1 MNDQRLVID
10 LGTDGSATIERDQ
23 ATWLDAKL
31 RRGQGPT
38 REIQVRQDDRDT
50 EGHSALR
57 SATVRVLAEDDDD
70 TEGHA
75 ISIHFPSAAEADAFR
90 KRLMLT
96 GVLVGTVALGS
107 AGAVG
112 LNAIQS
118 GDSAGA
124 ATGAAAAT
132 LTGPMDV
139 HEAPAFAA
147 GAAATQAGPMDVHE
161 APAFAAGAAAT
172 QAGPMDVHEA
182 PAFQGSGAESDAADG
197 SPGLGGPT
205 PR

>member
-1 MNDQRLVID
+1 MNDQQLVID

-23 ATWLDAKL
+23 AKWLDEKL
-31 RRGQGPT
+31 RRGQRPT
-38 REIQVRQDDRDT
+38 REIRVKQDDSDT

-90 KRLMLT
+90 KRLMVT
-96 GVLVGTVALGS
+96 GVLVGTVALAS

-112 LNAIQS
+112 LGAIQS
-118 GDSAGA
+118 ADSAGA
-124 ATGAAAAT
+124 GTGSTAAT
-132 LTGPMDV
+132 LS
-139 HEAPAFAA
+139 
-147 GAAATQAGPMDVHE
+147 GPMDVHE

-182 PAFQGSGAESDAADG
+182 PAFQGTDAESGEADG
-197 SPGLGGPT
+197 SQSLGGPT